1 MIPLD
6 SYRLYQDCPYPV
18 TKKGEEYT
26 FKTDYGIV
34 YAVAFKEEFSF
45 APIPA
50 YWFDLIN
57 RSHKAS
63 PNDPK
68 VRETVIR
75 IIMEF
80 FRTNPDIMLYMCD
93 NANDQQAQ
101 RNRLF
106 LRWLDGEEQSKR
118 FYLKTALIRDEG
130 IENFIAIIVPR
141 QHLYLNAIIER
152 FDAEIAMFQ
161 TEKPQ

>member
-1 MIPLD
+1 MNPLD
-6 SYRLYQDCPYPV
+6 TERLFLECPYPV
-18 TKKGEEYT
+18 KQDGNEYT
-26 FKTDYGIV
+26 FKSDYDIV
-34 YAVAFKEEFSF
+34 YSVDFKEEETFS
-45 APIPA
+45 PIPA
-50 YWFDLIN
+50 YWFDLTN

-75 IIMEF
+75 IIVEF

-93 NANDQQAQ
+93 SANDQQAQ

-106 LRWLDGEEQSKR
+106 LRWFTGAEQSR
-118 FYLKTALIRDEG
+118 LFYIKTALVIDEN

-141 QHLYLNAIIER
+141 KHIYLDDIIAR
-152 FDAEIAMFQ
+152 FDAEIEMF
-161 TEKPQ
+161 KNK